1 MLKLAWLGPPVAELD
16 GVQVHFETR
25 KIAALLAYL
34 SLNPQGCSREKLAA
48 LFWPEFDQTHAMAN
62 LRRALGSLTRA
73 LHPDYFETNRES
85 VRWSENSQV
94 ELDVLEF
101 QDLIQAVRAHEHESG
116 HDNRDQGLSVCQ
128 ACLERLETTCEV
140 YRGDFLDGLNLPDA
154 PAFDDWQYLT
164 RAELNRELAWALEHW
179 TGALASQAAAGQ
191 LAPGQPAWEKAA
203 AVARRWL
210 SLDRLEASAYL
221 ALVEIYTRAG
231 QRTLAQRQ
239 IDEYTRLYKEEFGQ
253 EPDQEIRAS
262 FQNALSQ
269 GQPHRREAK
278 TAPSPSLD
286 NSQVLLKTKLYLPRV
301 KSSRVSRQRLITKL
315 NRIAEYKLTLVSA
328 PAGFGKTSLLV
339 DWSAQTDL
347 LVGWLSLDSEDNDPN
362 RFLSYLCAALDNM
375 QEGLVN
381 TAKALLDSV
390 QLVSPQTVITVLL
403 KDIEAAAEPLV
414 LVLDDYQFVTAQSI
428 HDCITYFLE
437 RATLNL
443 HLVIA
448 SRVDPPLPLARLRVE
463 DDLLELRTDDL
474 RFTLDESADFFSQV
488 MRLEVS
494 PEDIQSLV
502 ARTEGWVVGLQ
513 MAAISLKGAPD
524 REQFIRTFSGSHR
537 YILEYLIQEVLDR
550 QPESV
555 RDFLLK
561 TSILDRL
568 CSDLCEAVV
577 GPGPEP
583 AYSILDYLEHSNLFL
598 IPLDQECHW
607 YRYHQL
613 FADLLRVRLQQYEPR
628 LVAELHQR
636 AADWYAQ
643 NSYSLEAV
651 RHALQS
657 GDYSFAADLLEE
669 YSLEMM
675 WMNQI
680 VTTIDWF
687 KSLPPE
693 VVESRPFLV
702 IYQAFLLARKGEF
715 ERVEGML
722 VDAETSLKTM
732 PVSAKIDD
740 YRILIF
746 GMRAFLANLRGDSQ
760 KAIQH
765 SLNISPAAR
774 DQHPTSYIMTRT
786 QLAVAYLD
794 LGDLCTAEKVFTDVA
809 LKAQESQ
816 DVYYAVLTNKEL
828 AELWHLRGRPSQ
840 AAQLYKQMDGWIRQT
855 VHEPELYNGLIK
867 VYQAGLL
874 IEKNELEAARLL
886 LQEDLES
893 LLSVWR
899 TTSLYIGYMVM
910 AYLLTA
916 LREFKGAGIA
926 VGKAL
931 NWVTSRSYYPRN
943 RSAVQACQVNLW
955 LAEGSLAEAQDWA
968 QSNFP
973 QIPNDLPFI
982 RELDHLCLSR
992 ILVAS
997 RRWEEAS
1004 DLLQRLSF
1012 EAQAGKRFGRL
1023 LKINI
1028 LRALALQELG
1038 KQGQALAVL
1047 EKSLVLAEPEGYIR
1061 IFLDEGQPVQQL
1073 LAKGIDQ
1080 VSPGPLRDYITHL
1093 LFQFDAKVQA
1103 PLTT

>member
-1 MLKLAWLGPPVAELD
+1 
-16 GVQVHFETR
+16 
-25 KIAALLAYL
+25 
-34 SLNPQGCSREKLAA
+34 
-48 LFWPEFDQTHAMAN
+48 
-62 LRRALGSLTRA
+62 
-73 LHPDYFETNRES
+73 
-85 VRWSENSQV
+85 
-94 ELDVLEF
+94 
-101 QDLIQAVRAHEHESG
+101 
-116 HDNRDQGLSVCQ
+116 
-128 ACLERLETTCEV
+128 
-140 YRGDFLDGLNLPDA
+140 
-154 PAFDDWQYLT
+154 
-164 RAELNRELAWALEHW
+164 
-179 TGALASQAAAGQ
+179 
-191 LAPGQPAWEKAA
+191 
-203 AVARRWL
+203 
-210 SLDRLEASAYL
+210 
-221 ALVEIYTRAG
+221 
-231 QRTLAQRQ
+231 
-239 IDEYTRLYKEEFGQ
+239 
-253 EPDQEIRAS
+253 
-262 FQNALSQ
+262 
-269 GQPHRREAK
+269 
-278 TAPSPSLD
+278 
-286 NSQVLLKTKLYLPRV
+286 V
-301 KSSRVSRQRLITKL
+301 KSSRVSRPRLITKL
-315 NRIAEYKLTLVSA
+315 NKIGEYKLTLVSA

-375 QEGLVN
+375 QEGLTN
-381 TAKALLDSV
+381 TAKALLESV
-390 QLVSPQTVITVLL
+390 QLVSPQTVVTVLL

-428 HDCITYFLE
+428 HDCIAYFLE
-437 RATLNL
+437 RATQNL

-463 DDLLELRTDDL
+463 DDLLEMRTEDL

-488 MRLEVS
+488 MRLDIS
-494 PEDIQSLV
+494 PEDIQALV

-568 CSDLCEAVV
+568 CGDLCDVV
-577 GPGPEP
+577 IGQSPEP
-583 AYSILDYLEHSNLFL
+583 AYSTLDHLERSNLFL
-598 IPLDQECHW
+598 IPLDQDCHW

-613 FADLLRVRLQQYEPR
+613 FADLLRVRLQQYEPG
-628 LVAELHQR
+628 LEAELHRR
-636 AADWYAQ
+636 AANWYAQ
-643 NSYSLEAV
+643 NSYSMEAV
-651 RHALQS
+651 RHALHS
-657 GDYSFAADLLEE
+657 GDYSFAADLIEE

-680 VTTIDWF
+680 VTTVEWF

-693 VVESRPFLV
+693 VVKSRPLLV
-702 IYQAFLLARKGEF
+702 IYQAFMLARKGEF
-715 ERVEGML
+715 ERVEAML

-732 PVSAKIDD
+732 PGSAKIDD
-740 YRILIF
+740 YRMLIF
-746 GMRAFLANLRGDSQ
+746 GMRAFMANLRGDPQ

-765 SLNISPAAR
+765 SLKISPTAG

-786 QLAVAYLD
+786 QLAVAYFD
-794 LGDLCTAEKVFTDVA
+794 MGDLCTAEKVFTDVA

-828 AELWHLRGRPSQ
+828 AELWNLRGRPSQ

-855 VHEPELYNGLIK
+855 VHEPELYTGLLK

-874 IEKNELEAARLL
+874 IEKNELQAARLL

-899 TTSLYIGYMVM
+899 TTSLYVGYMVM

-916 LREFKGAGIA
+916 LREFEGARIA
-926 VGKAL
+926 VEKAL
-931 NWVTSRSYYPRN
+931 NWVTSQSFYPRN

-955 LAEGSLAEAQDWA
+955 LAAGNLAEAQDWA
-968 QSNFP
+968 QSKFP
-973 QIPNDLPFI
+973 QIPIDLPFI

-997 RRWEEAS
+997 RRWEEAL

-1038 KQGQALAVL
+1038 KPDQALAML
-1047 EKSLVLAEPEGYIR
+1047 EESLALAEPEGYIR

-1073 LAKGIDQ
+1073 LTKGLDH
-1080 VSPGPLRDYITHL
+1080 VSPGPLRDYITRL
-1093 LFQFDAKVQA
+1093 LFQFDAKTQA
-1103 PLTT
+1103 SLTT